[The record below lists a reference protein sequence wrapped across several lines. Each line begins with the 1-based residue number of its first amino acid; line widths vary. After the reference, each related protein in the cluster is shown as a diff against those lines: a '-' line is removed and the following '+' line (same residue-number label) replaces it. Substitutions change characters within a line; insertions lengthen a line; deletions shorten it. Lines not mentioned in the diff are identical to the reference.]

1 MYYWKQKRAIGKQ
14 LKIKMQTLWKAI
26 NINKEKNDLKINTF
40 GTPALTL
47 FNFDNGHLRSNV

>member
-1 MYYWKQKRAIGKQ
+1 MYYWKQQRAIGKQ
-14 LKIKMQTLWKAI
+14 LKTKMQTLWKAI

-47 FNFDNGHLRSNV
+47 FNFDNGHL